1 MEPWKFP
8 KRFQGSCITT
18 KHLYDGLFLY
28 CLYRFLFLAISML
41 ISLILF
47 AATNEWT
54 TPENQY
60 SYSWSFI
67 LGWIGVL
74 LSLLAALWGLVYK
87 QLINKQPDPA

>member
-1 MEPWKFP
+1 
-8 KRFQGSCITT
+8 
-18 KHLYDGLFLY
+18 
-28 CLYRFLFLAISML
+28 ML